1 MEPDPDSIYQY
12 IFILQHTDVTAIPIF
27 HFLLFVFGM
36 SIIEN
41 PESNYFNKQLS
52 KISKIFKPKP
62 EPIVVYHNPN
72 NQAAALKD
80 DLQEQHI
87 LKGIERFG
95 DVTVSQIM
103 KARIDAVYLDKSLS
117 FSEIVSKFRTSGYSR
132 IPITNG
138 SFDKVEGIVNVK
150 DLLYFFEHYDER
162 ESWNTMVKPDVLYV
176 PEGKFINHML
186 QQFQQEKKH
195 MAIVVDE
202 YGVCIGLITMEDIL
216 EEIFGEINDES
227 DVDEEIF
234 YRKID
239 DQNYL
244 FLGKTLIVDVCKI
257 MGIDSDLLEEV
268 RGSAESIAGLMLENL
283 ERLPVKG
290 EEIDLANIRL
300 AVQAVDKRRIL
311 RIKVTNLNPVN

>member
-1 MEPDPDSIYQY
+1 MEPDPESIYQH
-12 IFILQHTDVTAIPIF
+12 IIALQHLDVTTLPIF
-27 HFLLFVFGM
+27 HFLLFFLGM
-36 SIIEN
+36 AIVEN
-41 PESNYFNKQLS
+41 PENNYFNKQLL
-52 KISKIFKPKP
+52 KLTKIFKSKP
-62 EPIVVYHNPN
+62 EQTVVHQNPTN
-72 NQAAALKD
+72 HAAALQD
-80 DLQEQHI
+80 DLQERHI
-87 LKGIERFG
+87 LKGIEKFG

-103 KARIDAVYLDKSLS
+103 KARIDAVYVDKNLS
-117 FSEIVSKFRTSGYSR
+117 FSEIIDKFRKSGYSR

-150 DLLYFFEHYDER
+150 DLLYFFEHYDQR

-239 DQNYL
+239 NQNYL

-257 MGIDSDLLEEV
+257 MGIDSDQLEEV

-290 EEIDLANIRL
+290 EEIEIANIRL
-300 AVQAVDKRRIL
+300 SVQAVDKRRIL